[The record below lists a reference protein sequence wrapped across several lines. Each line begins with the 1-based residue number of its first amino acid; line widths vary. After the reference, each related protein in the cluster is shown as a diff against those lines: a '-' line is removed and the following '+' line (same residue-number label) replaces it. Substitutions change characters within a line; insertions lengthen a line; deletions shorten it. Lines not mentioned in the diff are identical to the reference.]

1 MSKKKKKII
10 TPAQYEVLKAVCRD
24 FDDSHNRVMERTAQV
39 IIPLVSYIN
48 NKVEDMVDALDG
60 NNSSF
65 SMKVRNKANGVIR
78 ACEEYIDVFEGL
90 LIEGGMKAFGEMTD
104 ILYPC
109 LDSWFD
115 TITQAKDV
123 NPTLEVRRRAKL
135 RYHDPFVAKIKECQ
149 ESFED
154 GYEKG
159 YCACVNDVTKE
170 LAKLVQQDIETA
182 VIKIDNGKVNI
193 EPVLKEQDNG
203 LINKN

>member
-78 ACEEYIDVFEGL
+78 A
-90 LIEGGMKAFGEMTD
+90 
-104 ILYPC
+104 
-109 LDSWFD
+109 
-115 TITQAKDV
+115 
-123 NPTLEVRRRAKL
+123 
-135 RYHDPFVAKIKECQ
+135 
-149 ESFED
+149 
-154 GYEKG
+154 
-159 YCACVNDVTKE
+159 
-170 LAKLVQQDIETA
+170 
-182 VIKIDNGKVNI
+182 
-193 EPVLKEQDNG
+193 
-203 LINKN
+203 

>member
-1 MSKKKKKII
+1 MSKKKKQI
-10 TPAQYEVLKAVCRD
+10 TPEQYQVLKAVCRD
-24 FDDSHNRVMERTAQV
+24 FDDSHNRVMERTAQI

-48 NKVEDMVDALDG
+48 NKVEDMVNATDG
-60 NNSSF
+60 INTPF
-65 SMKVRNKANGVIR
+65 SMKIRNKANSVLR

-90 LIEGGMKAFGEMTD
+90 LVEGGMKAFGEMTD

-123 NPTLEVRRRAKL
+123 NPSLEVRRRAKL
-135 RYHDPFVAKIKECQ
+135 RYHDPFVAKVKECQ

-159 YCACVNDVTKE
+159 YCDCVNDVTKE

-182 VIKIDNGKVNI
+182 VIKIDGGKVNI
-193 EPVLKEQDNG
+193 EPVLKEE
-203 LINKN
+203 KP

>member
-1 MSKKKKKII
+1 MSKKKKII
-10 TPAQYEVLKAVCRD
+10 TPAQYKVLKAVCRD

-159 YCACVNDVTKE
+159 YCDCVNDVTKE

-203 LINKN
+203 LTNKN

>member
-154 GYEKG
+154 GYVKG
-159 YCACVNDVTKE
+159 YCDCVNDVTKE